1 MILVMLKSISEW
13 LFQVIEMKSPSASSF
28 TEEALSFCLY
38 AQSCVRLNPTIKPLM
53 VLLIFVMDEFLCFWT
68 PSARMALIL

>member
-1 MILVMLKSISEW
+1 MFFPQDPFVQKPHLILGVKPVPAAVHDRETGVV
-13 LFQVIEMKSPSASSF
+13 FSA
-28 TEEALSFCLY
+28 
-38 AQSCVRLNPTIKPLM
+38 KPLM